1 MHLQRSLGL
10 IALTSATCVSAA
22 TPLGVISAAGEG
34 VVRFGLRNVLRL
46 NETSIDLILNK
57 GERPLEPHPYALD
70 LTDENWYTAL
80 ATGTAD
86 NAYATPLPEDTVWV
100 VNVHGP
106 DAVSRAYT
114 EALDFV
120 ARHNSSLAGG
130 SLPKQVR
137 FARLSY
143 NQETVLATRWWLWR
157 PPVIV
162 IATNKTRELR
172 FIKPTLLRPS
182 AESFAEL
189 MSKPEIWQVVPVW
202 KGSLAPGGRFEY
214 AVAKLADAWSRWHK
228 ATSKIPNVVLL
239 GISGFIMN
247 IFLTWL
253 HSNDGKA
260 KAQAK
265 EAKANATAKTERAAA
280 KIEEIVEEEASS
292 TGVRKGGKGSTKRK

>member
-1 MHLQRSLGL
+1 M
-10 IALTSATCVSAA
+10 
-22 TPLGVISAAGEG
+22 
-34 VVRFGLRNVLRL
+34 
-46 NETSIDLILNK
+46 ILNR

-80 ATGTAD
+80 ATGTLD
-86 NAYATPLPEDTVWV
+86 NAYASPLPEDTVWV

-106 DAVSRAYT
+106 DGVSKAYT

-120 ARHNSSLAGG
+120 AKHNSSLAGG
-130 SLPKQVR
+130 NLPRQVR

-162 IATNKTRELR
+162 IATNKTRDLR

-182 AESFAEL
+182 ADSFAEL
-189 MSKPEIWQVVPVW
+189 LSKPEVWQTLPVW

-214 AVAKLADAWSRWHK
+214 LVAKLADAWSRWHK

-239 GISGFIMN
+239 GFSGFIMN

-253 HSNDGKA
+253 HSSDAKEKAAVQA
-260 KAQAK
+260 KAAQ
-265 EAKANATAKTERAAA
+265 EAVRTKAEQTSA
-280 KIEEIVEEEASS
+280 KIEEIKEETDGHSTSVKKAS
-292 TGVRKGGKGSTKRK
+292 KGSTKRK